1 MSKGFGFT
9 REIRLIAKVIQ
20 TRDFEQVHRVMD
32 KLVQQY
38 SPLQFN
44 EWLSEALKTLPKEY
58 GAWFYQ
64 NLLGPEQYRQM
75 QDLAAEGMMQ
85 LLIEYG
91 FIPGQDFCSN
101 PNGGIILTQGASERI
116 LADIPEMDRD
126 SFDAAFIT
134 VGEVIPM

>member
-75 QDLAAEGMMQ
+75 QELRSWSR
-85 LLIEYG
+85 LLLQPKWRYYFDPRDFRTNSCRG
-91 FIPGQDFCSN
+91 FR
-101 PNGGIILTQGASERI
+101 NG
-116 LADIPEMDRD
+116 
-126 SFDAAFIT
+126 
-134 VGEVIPM
+134 

>member
-20 TRDFEQVHRVMD
+20 THDFEKVHHLMD

-44 EWLSEALKTLPKEY
+44 EWLSKALETLPKEY
-58 GAWFYQ
+58 ETWFYQ
-64 NLLGPEQYRQM
+64 NLLGSEQYRQM
-75 QDLAAEGMMQ
+75 QDFAAETMKQ
-85 LLIEYG
+85 LLVEHG
-91 FIPGQDFCSN
+91 FVSGQDFCSN
-101 PNGGIILTQGASERI
+101 PNGGIILSQGASKRI
-116 LADIPEMDRD
+116 LAEIPEMDKA

-134 VGEVIPM
+134 VGEVISM

>member
-20 TRDFEQVHRVMD
+20 TYDFEKVRHLMD
-32 KLVQQY
+32 TLVKQY

-58 GAWFYQ
+58 EVWFYQ
-64 NLLGPEQYRQM
+64 NLLGLDHYRQM
-75 QDLAAEGMMQ
+75 QDLAAEGMKQ
-85 LLIEYG
+85 LLVEYD

-101 PNGGIILTQGASERI
+101 PNGGIILSQGASERI
-116 LADIPEMDRD
+116 LAEMPEMNRD

-134 VGEVIPM
+134 VGEVIDM